1 MTVVYIDL
9 LFLLN
14 LVANYLLLLAGGRLA
29 GTVLRR
35 GWMAL
40 GAALGALYACVL
52 FLPGCQWLSAW
63 PCRVAAGVVMA
74 VTAYGTGR
82 QLLRGTL
89 LFFAA
94 SAALAGL
101 VLAAELLGSGPL
113 TMLGGVYY
121 SRFDLRLLLVLFV
134 LCYFILS
141 LFFRRLGRH
150 GGGELVRLDLRL
162 FGKDIHLTA
171 LRDTGNTLTDPA
183 TNRPVV
189 VVDQSAVKPCLPRQA
204 DPSHPVES
212 VRQTETFAG
221 KQFGSVFARAR
232 AIGDIELELF
242 IVRDDFTNRVFS
254 TQIID
259 DRPPA
264 AIALDRL
271 DDRRVA
277 QVKVDQDDLIA
288 LIRKA
293 ERQIGR
299 NGRFPLIRHRA
310 RHQSAGACGHDSGK
324 GRQDGKDDE
333 RAHSRHS
340 GKYVWIRIRPFS
352 QQRLIQH
359 DDRHIAHDTVGHLP
373 VVVQYTLCDIIGILR
388 IGCSHPHLQQIGI
401 FHPAD
406 GDACRDIV
414 SLQIAHDD
422 LRHHISRDQRRK
434 CGDELIIILT
444 GIEQCSFLLI
454 GRDEDGRG
462 RIGRIK
468 EEHFLTN
475 KESHNE
481 QEKQEQ
487 DQLEARQRSPEAVHI
502 LHQIDLLHIVVIHSV
517 SSFLLRCNDCI
528 GNGSHMPSAR

>member
-14 LVANYLLLLAGGRLA
+14 LVANYLLLLAGGRLS

-40 GAALGALYACVL
+40 GAALGALYACAL

-150 GGGELVRLDLRL
+150 SGGELVRLDLCL

-212 VRQTETFAG
+212 VRQ
-221 KQFGSVFARAR
+221 
-232 AIGDIELELF
+232 L
-242 IVRDDFTNRVFS
+242 
-254 TQIID
+254 
-259 DRPPA
+259 
-264 AIALDRL
+264 
-271 DDRRVA
+271 
-277 QVKVDQDDLIA
+277 
-288 LIRKA
+288 
-293 ERQIGR
+293 
-299 NGRFPLIRHRA
+299 H
-310 RHQSAGACGHDSGK
+310 SAGVRGCRLLPFRAVGTELGLLLAVRADSVSA
-324 GRQDGKDDE
+324 DGKPLGPLLV
-333 RAHSRHS
+333 ALSP
-340 GKYVWIRIRPFS
+340 G
-352 QQRLIQH
+352 
-359 DDRHIAHDTVGHLP
+359 P
-373 VVVQYTLCDIIGILR
+373 V
-388 IGCSHPHLQQIGI
+388 S
-401 FHPAD
+401 D
-406 GDACRDIV
+406 GGAY
-414 SLQIAHDD
+414 Q
-422 LRHHISRDQRRK
+422 
-434 CGDELIIILT
+434 G
-444 GIEQCSFLLI
+444 LI
-454 GRDEDGRG
+454 GG
-462 RIGRIK
+462 
-468 EEHFLTN
+468 L
-475 KESHNE
+475 
-481 QEKQEQ
+481 
-487 DQLEARQRSPEAVHI
+487 
-502 LHQIDLLHIVVIHSV
+502 
-517 SSFLLRCNDCI
+517 
-528 GNGSHMPSAR
+528 